1 MKMLYR
7 NLLRFSFALLL
18 GLPLLFLSCQ
28 KELTGD
34 VIPPDPFI
42 PPDLTTTVTVS
53 QVSGFVTDANNAAVV
68 GASVSSGGQT
78 ATTNKYGYFEFNDI
92 NVVKNAAVVSVSK
105 TGYFP
110 GIKTFVAKAGKGAFF
125 RIKLIPKTNAGSFS
139 AGTGASITLPGGL
152 NIAFPPNSIVVA
164 GSSAAYSGT
173 VTVSASWINPVAA
186 DLYGIMPGD
195 LRGLDTSGALRTLQ
209 TYGMAAVELR
219 GASGELLQMAENNP
233 ATLTIPIPA
242 TLQGSAPA
250 SIPLWYFDEAK
261 GLWKEEGK
269 ALKNGTNYVGDV
281 KHFSFWNCDWPANL
295 VQFECRVT
303 DAGGRAIQNALVKIF
318 EVNNPWNARFG
329 FTDSSGYVG
338 GAVPANSELS
348 LEVYS
353 DPACINYAVTR
364 RFTTTTTNVSLGDIV
379 VPITYAASISG
390 TVLNCAGTAV
400 TNGYV
405 IMQVGNLSYQRPLNN
420 LGEFRFIVSLCDV
433 SVPVTLVAE
442 DQAAMQQSNNF
453 PFTVTTGNND
463 VGTLTACGVSS
474 AQFINFDLGGTA
486 YGFATPTDSI
496 MQSYRSPNTSND
508 IGCFGFRSA
517 VGSQE
522 SVSLSF
528 SSTGVA
534 VGSAQPLTSFNYY
547 SNSFSDS
554 LRIVTPIL
562 VNVTEYG
569 TPGQFIA
576 GNFTG
581 TLYGPAPTST
591 PYPVNCTFR
600 FRRSY

>member
-1 MKMLYR
+1 MIHR
-7 NLLRFSFALLL
+7 HILRFLYAVLFV
-18 GLPLLFLSCQ
+18 LPLSFLSCQ

-34 VIPPDPFI
+34 FLPPDPVM
-42 PPDLTTTVTVS
+42 PPDLTTTVVVA

-78 ATTNKYGYFEFNDI
+78 VVTNKYGYFEFNNI
-92 NVVKNAAVVSVSK
+92 SVVKNAAVVSVRKS
-105 TGYFP
+105 GYFP

-152 NIAFPPNSIVVA
+152 NIAFPPNSIVVE
-164 GSSAAYSGT
+164 GSNSPYSGT
-173 VTVSASWINPVAA
+173 VNVAAAWINPVAS

-195 LRGLDTSGALRTLQ
+195 LRGLDTSGMLRTLQ

-242 TLQGSAPA
+242 TLQGNAPA

-281 KHFSFWNCDWPANL
+281 KHFSFWNCDVPSNF

-364 RFTTTTTNVSLGDIV
+364 RFTTTTTDISLGDIV

-390 TVLNCAGTAV
+390 TVLNCSGTAV

-405 IMQVGNLSYQRPLNN
+405 IMQVGNLSYHRPLNN

-442 DQAAMQQSNNF
+442 DQAAMQQSNSF

-463 VGTLTACGVSS
+463 VGVLTACGISS

-486 YGFATPTDSI
+486 YSFTAPADSI
-496 MQSYRSPNTSND
+496 VQAFRIPTNMDN
-508 IGCFGFRSA
+508 IGCYGLRIASGTQDF
-517 VGSQE
+517 
-522 SVSLSF
+522 VSLSF

-534 VGSAQPLTSFNYY
+534 AGSTQSLTGFTYY
-547 SNSFSDS
+547 GGTFSDS
-554 LRIVTPIL
+554 LRIVTPIS

-569 TPGQFIA
+569 ILGQFIA

-581 TLYGPAPTST
+581 TLYGPAPAST